1 MARLGQWLKHNRIGA
16 VLMVVCVVVAA
27 GVLTDMVT
35 GPTRSTAA
43 PLGKPAKPIP
53 LFVKTTPAT
62 NTTSLMLAV
71 DEKKVLGW
79 ISGSV
84 SYAGRQVTVHADK
97 THQTVL
103 VKKDNTFTWHYTLAK
118 DTQVTFELA
127 KLSGKVR
134 VGPPVKHKPSVF
146 FVVDRT
152 VYRPGH
158 KLQFA
163 GFLRNLDAGGTFTPI
178 ANKPVEVV
186 IRSKRKKTVAGK
198 LTLTSDARGRV
209 AGDYRFMVE
218 DALDDYTLTIPGFA
232 GEAQVKLAEFRK
244 AKVRLHITAKRVDG
258 ALRLKFEARD
268 FLNKPVPAQRVQF
281 TAKVFH
287 RGQTP
292 TTNTLNAEQFVY
304 HHETPAAGLPDGHD
318 LTEEQLY
325 RWTYEGV
332 WPRTGMTLL
341 AQVTGKEPMGGKPT
355 ASHDLELKSQWL
367 AGKCV
372 VQVEGVLIDEN
383 DREQRATKTIP
394 LDAASKDGKELTV
407 TVPKRVF
414 VVGEKVPITVNL
426 GKSGKAA
433 ALPRNTSL
441 VVMRTVGSQ
450 ASAAYSPYARYG
462 NIYAGQYRGMNQRY
476 WRGQQINSLNSRR
489 PGWITHSRPSASS
502 GEMITAAAVD
512 GGKVTVTLDTAGT
525 YDLVAVTQLPDG
537 TRLRSKASC
546 TVLGQEDRTLVLKM
560 DKREYQAGQM
570 LEGELHSR
578 FTGAKVL
585 LTLRDS
591 RGIRLWRTIDIP
603 STAMRFSMHLPPDL
617 NYGCSLVAQHVDR
630 DGQIFTAHRNIRVV
644 PSDRMLDITT
654 TVPKTVEPGK
664 DVTLK
669 IKVNRHRPVDL
680 VVSVYDESLLGIAAD
695 KSVNIRNFYLAD
707 ERAFS
712 SAARDIIRRTLG
724 DVTAEELVTR
734 AKKIIADNHKSPR
747 AALAQQLVAS
757 WNRKYV
763 HAPQLT
769 LFLQFAGVPCRS
781 LTYTRGWYCYLRT
794 HKGFKT
800 RLVDILA
807 HKQSGW
813 SLSHRYYNDLLVLG
827 ATHPSYRGR
836 AYGQMRY
843 NAGLY
848 AFDSRGATRGDS
860 MRSMSGNAMVSG
872 QSFISHMPVAAGPP
886 VAHLMP
892 DTADGGGVSVRRD
905 FSDSAFW
912 NAAVRTD
919 ERGEATVN
927 FKLPDSL
934 TNWRVVVTAVTDD
947 MHVGQKTDSFRTYKP
962 IMVWPMIPR
971 VFTEGDKVR
980 LFARVH
986 NRTDSEKTIRV
997 KLKVDNGKIAGR
1009 DTVSVRVGPKDSA
1022 AVYWTYLPGSAGYAQ
1037 LLMSA
1042 DCNAGSDASLKR
1054 MPVVPACAV
1063 DQLITA
1069 AGFCADPAKFTV
1081 PPEVDLTGASLEVTL
1096 VPSVAADLVD
1106 SLDYLV
1112 NYPHG
1117 CAEQT
1122 MSKFVPAVKVS
1133 GMLKAIG
1140 LKVPKLE
1147 AKLPKYVSIGIKKL
1161 INYQRSDG
1169 GWGWNGNG
1177 RTHEMMTPYVM
1188 YGLLE
1193 AEAAGYTLPNETSVT
1208 RGLVRLKQFI
1218 DRMKENQAA
1227 DRIYC
1232 MYVYS
1237 MRKPMQ
1243 AAWWGF
1249 IADQDDKNKL
1259 SDYATAMAV
1268 EMAVRG
1274 KKTALAKSLV
1284 RKLRKRAVVSGSEVN
1299 WTTAKFTKWGDD
1311 PHEITAAV
1319 LKALV
1324 AVDVND
1330 PLIPGVL
1337 SYFASTKRGKRWN
1350 STKDTAMILFAM
1362 CDYLAA
1368 KGAPLKANASVRL
1381 AVNGGKNR
1389 TVEMTGGLMKKIVIP
1404 GAKLR
1409 KKDNIVKFDRADG
1422 GTMYRLV
1429 FRYRKIDRDVG
1440 PFASGVKV
1448 TRTLHLLDAAGKE
1461 LREIKPGD
1469 TVPRGSYIRSRV
1481 DVKRLNN
1488 SRMSYV
1494 LVESPKP
1501 SCAEIVPFG
1510 DKRFA
1515 GAISSTVSVLRED
1528 KTHAVLWHHE
1538 QTSSQIVDQAVF
1550 YAELAGEYTIPPAY
1564 AELMYKTTVR
1574 GHSGTFR
1581 FKIKDKG

>member
-1 MARLGQWLKHNRIGA
+1 MLTA
-16 VLMVVCVVVAA
+16 VCVACVVIVLA
-27 GVLTDMVT
+27 GVVT
-35 GPTRSTAA
+35 GPARSTAA
-43 PLGKPAKPIP
+43 ARVDRTPPIP
-53 LFVKTTPAT
+53 LFVKTAPAT
-62 NTTSLMLAV
+62 NTTSLILAV

-84 SYAGRQVTVHADK
+84 SYAGQDVTVHAGK

-103 VKKDNTFTWHYTLAK
+103 VKRDNTFTWHYTVTA

-127 KLSGKVR
+127 KLSGKVH
-134 VGPPVKHKPSVF
+134 VGPPAKHKPSVF

-163 GFLRNLDAGGTFTPI
+163 GFLRDLDAVGTFTPI
-178 ANKPVEVV
+178 ANKSVEVV
-186 IRSKRKKTVAGK
+186 IRSKQKRTVAGK
-198 LTLTSDARGRV
+198 LTLTSDARGRI
-209 AGDYRFMVE
+209 AGDYRFVGE
-218 DALDDYTLTIPGFA
+218 DTLGDYTLTIQGFA

-244 AKVRLHITAKRVDG
+244 AKVRLQITGKRVDDV
-258 ALRLKFEARD
+258 LRMKFEARD

-281 TAKVFH
+281 TAKIFH
-287 RGQTP
+287 RAQAP
-292 TTNTLNAEQFVY
+292 TTNTLNAAQFVY
-304 HHETPAAGLPDGHD
+304 HHETSAVGLPDGHN

-341 AQVTGKEPMGGKPT
+341 AQVTGKVAMGGKAT
-355 ASHDLELKSQWL
+355 ASHDLDLKSQWL
-367 AGKCV
+367 TGKCV

-394 LDAASKDGKELTV
+394 LDAASKDGQELTV

-426 GKSGKAA
+426 GKSGKTSP
-433 ALPRNTSL
+433 LPRNTSL
-441 VVMRTVGSQ
+441 VVMRTTGAQ
-450 ASAAYSPYARYG
+450 AAAVYSPYMRNGRYG
-462 NIYAGQYRGMNQRY
+462 NRIYARSQY
-476 WRGQQINSLNSRR
+476 RGQQINGLNVAY
-489 PGWITHSRPSASS
+489 PGWVTHSRPSASS

-512 GGKVTVTLDTAGT
+512 GGSVAVTLDTAGT
-525 YDLVAVTQLPDG
+525 YDLVVVTQLADG
-537 TRLRSKASC
+537 TRLRSKTSC
-546 TVLGQEDRTLVLKM
+546 VVLGSEDRSLVLKM
-560 DKREYQAGQM
+560 SKREFQAGQL

-591 RGIRLWRTIDIP
+591 RGIRLWRTIDMP
-603 STAMRFSMHLPPDL
+603 TTAMHFSMHLPANL
-617 NYGCSLVAQHVDR
+617 NYGCSLVAQHVGR
-630 DGQIFTAHRNIRVV
+630 DGQIFTAHRNVRVV

-680 VVSVYDESLLGIAAD
+680 VVSVYDQSLLGIAAD

-724 DVTAEELVTR
+724 DVTAEELVNK
-734 AKKIIADNHKSPR
+734 AKKIIKDNPKSPR

-763 HAPQLT
+763 YAGQLSQ
-769 LFLQFAGVPCRS
+769 FLQFAGVPCRS
-781 LTYTRGWYCYLRT
+781 LDYNRGWYCYLRT

-807 HKQSGW
+807 HKQSAW
-813 SLSHRYYNDLLVLG
+813 TLSSRYYNDLLVLG
-827 ATHPSYRGR
+827 ATHPNYRGR
-836 AYGQMRY
+836 AYGYGYGQAIFDGGWGDGRY
-843 NAGLY
+843 A
-848 AFDSRGATRGDS
+848 ARGDS
-860 MRSMSGNAMVSG
+860 MRSMSGNAFVSG
-872 QSFISHMPVAAGPP
+872 QSFISHMPVATGPP
-886 VAHLMP
+886 IAHLMP
-892 DTADGGGVSVRRD
+892 DTAAGDVSVRRD

-912 NAAVRTD
+912 NASVRTD
-919 ERGEATVN
+919 SRGEATVN

-971 VFTEGDKVR
+971 VFTEGDEVR

-1009 DTVSVRVGPKDSA
+1009 DTVSVRVGPKDSS
-1022 AVYWTYLPGSAGYAQ
+1022 AVYWTYRPGSTGFAQ
-1037 LLMSA
+1037 LLMTA

-1054 MPVVPACAV
+1054 MPVVPACSV
-1063 DQLITA
+1063 EQLITA
-1069 AGFCADPAKFTV
+1069 AGFCADSAKVTL
-1081 PPEVDLTGASLEVTL
+1081 PPGIDLTGASLEVTL
-1096 VPSVAADLVD
+1096 VPSIAADMVD

-1112 NYPHG
+1112 RYPHG

-1177 RTHEMMTPYVM
+1177 KTHEMMTPYVM

-1193 AEAAGYTLPNETSVT
+1193 AEAAGYTLPNETAIN

-1218 DRMKENQAA
+1218 DRMNANQAA

-1243 AAWWGF
+1243 AAWWTF
-1249 IADQDDKNKL
+1249 IADQDDKDKL

-1268 EMAVRG
+1268 EMAVRC
-1274 KKTALAKSLV
+1274 KKTTLAKSLV
-1284 RKLRKRAVVSGSEVN
+1284 RKLRKRAVVSGSEAN

-1324 AVDVND
+1324 AVDVKD

-1368 KGAPLKANASVRL
+1368 RDMPHKANASVRL
-1381 AVNGGKNR
+1381 AVNGGKIR

-1404 GAKLR
+1404 ATSLR
-1409 KKDNIVKFDRADG
+1409 KKDNIIRFDRADG

-1429 FRYRKIDRDVG
+1429 FRYRKIERDVG

-1448 TRTLHLLDAAGKE
+1448 TRKLHLLDAAGKE

-1481 DVKRLNN
+1481 DVKRLNG
-1488 SRMSYV
+1488 SAMSYV

-1501 SCAEIVPFG
+1501 SCAEIVPVG
-1510 DKRFA
+1510 DKRFLRSI
-1515 GAISSTVSVLRED
+1515 GSTTSVLRED

-1538 QTSSQIVDQAVF
+1538 RTSSQLVDQTIF
-1550 YAELAGEYTIPPAY
+1550 YVELAGEYTIPPAY

>member
-1 MARLGQWLKHNRIGA
+1 MARSGQWLKHNRVGA
-16 VLMVVCVVVAA
+16 VLVVVCAVVVA
-27 GVLTDMVT
+27 GVLTGVVT
-35 GPTRSTAA
+35 GPDRSTAA
-43 PLGKPAKPIP
+43 PQGKTAAPIP

-62 NTTSLMLAV
+62 NTTSLILAV

-84 SYAGRQVTVHADK
+84 SYAGQDVTVHAGK

-103 VKKDNTFTWHYTLAK
+103 VKRDNTFTWHYTVAA

-134 VGPPVKHKPSVF
+134 VGPPAKHKPSVF

-163 GFLRNLDAGGTFTPI
+163 GFLRDLDAGGTFTPI
-178 ANKPVEVV
+178 ANKSVEVV
-186 IRSKRKKTVAGK
+186 IRSKQKKTVAGK
-198 LTLTSDARGRV
+198 LTLRSDARGRI
-209 AGDYRFMVE
+209 AGDYRFMGE
-218 DALDDYTLTIPGFA
+218 DTLGDYTLTIQGFA
-232 GEAQVKLAEFRK
+232 GDAQVKLAEFRK
-244 AKVRLHITAKRVDG
+244 AKVRLQISGKRVDDV
-258 ALRLKFEARD
+258 LRLKFEARD

-287 RGQTP
+287 RAQAP
-292 TTNTLNAEQFVY
+292 TTNTLNAAQFVY
-304 HHETPAAGLPDGHD
+304 HHETPAAALPDGQN

-325 RWTYEGV
+325 RWTYEGI

-341 AQVTGKEPMGGKPT
+341 AQVSGKVPMGGKET
-355 ASHDLELKSQWL
+355 VSHDLELKSQWL

-394 LDAASKDGKELTV
+394 LDAASKDGQELTV
-407 TVPKRVF
+407 TVPKRIF
-414 VVGEKVPITVNL
+414 VVGEKVPITVSL
-426 GKSGKAA
+426 GKSGKTSP
-433 ALPRNTSL
+433 LPRNTSL
-441 VVMRTVGSQ
+441 VVMRTVGAQ
-450 ASAAYSPYARYG
+450 AAAYSPYMRNGWYG
-462 NIYAGQYRGMNQRY
+462 NRIYAGSQYRGR
-476 WRGQQINSLNSRR
+476 QINRLNVAY
-489 PGWITHSRPSASS
+489 PGWVTHSRPSAST

-512 GGKVTVTLDTAGT
+512 GGKVTVTLDSAGT
-525 YDLVAVTQLPDG
+525 YDLVAVTQLADG

-546 TVLGQEDRTLVLKM
+546 TVLGQEDRTIVLKM
-560 DKREYQAGQM
+560 DKREYHAGQM

-578 FTGAKVL
+578 FTGAKIL

-591 RGIRLWRTIDIP
+591 RGIRLWRTIDMP
-603 STAMRFSMHLPPDL
+603 TTAMRFSMHLPANL

-669 IKVNRHRPVDL
+669 MKVNRLRPVDL

-724 DVTAEELVTR
+724 DVTAEELVNQ
-734 AKKIIADNHKSPR
+734 AKKIIKDNPKSPR

-763 HAPQLT
+763 YSHQLS

-781 LTYTRGWYCYLRT
+781 LDYYRGWYCYLRT

-807 HKQSGW
+807 HKQGAW
-813 SLSHRYYNDLLVLG
+813 SLSNRYYNDLLVL
-827 ATHPSYRGR
+827 AETHPSYRGR
-836 AYGQMRY
+836 AYGYGYGQMLYDGGWGRGRY
-843 NAGLY
+843 
-848 AFDSRGATRGDS
+848 ATRGDS
-860 MRSMSGNAMVSG
+860 MRSMSGNALVSG
-872 QSFISHMPVAAGPP
+872 QSFISHMPVAGPP
-886 VAHLMP
+886 VVNLMP
-892 DTADGGGVSVRRD
+892 DTAAGDVSVRRD

-912 NAAVRTD
+912 NASVRTD
-919 ERGEATVN
+919 SRGEATVN

-934 TNWRVVVTAVTDD
+934 TNWRVVVTAVTGD

-971 VFTEGDKVR
+971 VFTEGDEVR

-986 NRTDSEKTIRV
+986 NRTDSDKVIRV
-997 KLKVDNGKIAGR
+997 KLKVDNGKVDGR

-1022 AVYWTYLPGSAGYAQ
+1022 AVYWTYRPGSAGYAQ
-1037 LLMSA
+1037 LLMTA
-1042 DCNAGSDASLKR
+1042 DCDAGSDASLKR
-1054 MPVVPACAV
+1054 MPVVPPCAV
-1063 DQLITA
+1063 EQLITS
-1069 AGFCADPAKFTV
+1069 AGFCADSAKFNV
-1081 PPEVDLTGASLEVTL
+1081 PADVDLTGAKLELTL
-1096 VPSVAADLVD
+1096 VPSVAADMVD

-1112 NYPHG
+1112 RYPHG

-1147 AKLPKYVSIGIKKL
+1147 AKLPKYVAIGIKKL

-1193 AEAAGYTLPNETSVT
+1193 AEAAGYTLPNETAIT
-1208 RGLVRLKQFI
+1208 RGLGRLKQFI
-1218 DRMKENQAA
+1218 DRMNANQAA

-1243 AAWWGF
+1243 AAWWAF

-1259 SDYATAMAV
+1259 SDYATAMAL

-1274 KKTALAKSLV
+1274 KKAALAKSLV
-1284 RKLRKRAVVSGSEVN
+1284 RKLRKRAVVSGGEVN

-1324 AVDVND
+1324 AFDVKD

-1368 KGAPLKANASVRL
+1368 RDMPLKANASVRL
-1381 AVNGGKNR
+1381 AVNGGENR

-1404 GAKLR
+1404 GTRLR

-1429 FRYRKIDRDVG
+1429 FRYRKIVRDVG

-1448 TRTLHLLDAAGKE
+1448 TRKLHLLDAAGKE

-1481 DVKRLNN
+1481 DVRRLNK
-1488 SRMSYV
+1488 SSMSYV

-1501 SCAEIVPFG
+1501 SCAEVVPVG

-1515 GAISSTVSVLRED
+1515 GAIASTTSVLRED

-1538 QTSSQIVDQAVF
+1538 RTSSQIVDQAVF